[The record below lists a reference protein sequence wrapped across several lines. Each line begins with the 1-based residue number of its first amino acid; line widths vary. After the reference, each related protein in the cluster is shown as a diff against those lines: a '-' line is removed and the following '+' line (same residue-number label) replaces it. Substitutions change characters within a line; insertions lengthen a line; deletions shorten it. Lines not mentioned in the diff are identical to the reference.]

1 MINYLTLSALPEE
14 IEEPL
19 NEAGDLEA
27 YQIFELFGG
36 VAVDISFV
44 SAEAF
49 DDAQTGQII
58 HFEALHEYSGYLFTF
73 DGKLAVW
80 CEEYQTDVHWVVN
93 ELDGYDVSIRV
104 VDSDLR

>member
-1 MINYLTLSALPEE
+1 MINFTNLSTLPDE

-27 YQIFELFGG
+27 YAIFELYGG
-36 VAVDISFV
+36 IAVDISFV

-49 DDAQTGQII
+49 DDAQTGQVV
-58 HFEALHEYSGYLFTF
+58 HFEALHEFSGYLFSF

-80 CEEYQTDVHWVVN
+80 VEEYQSCVHWVVN